1 MFHCQISKVDFG
13 KILTTNFLKIIY
25 TLIGFG
31 YNLFIHLVNKVI
43 GLAKFFG
50 PKAKLFV
57 EGQSQIPIILDEI
70 KTWRTQN
77 PSIQIIW
84 FHCASLGEFEQG
96 RPVLDAFKSQNPEFG
111 VLLTFFSP
119 SGFEIRKNY
128 PLADFICYLPID
140 TKSNVKHFVE
150 LVNPKIAVFVKY
162 EFWPNIIKALK
173 SNGTKLIGISVILRE
188 SQSFF
193 KPWGGY
199 FREVLFSFDHLFVQN
214 QTTANLLESIAYKN
228 YTVAGDTR
236 FDRVLDT
243 LSKIQPIANITDF
256 VADKQVFVVGSAW
269 ADDMQVLIPFALGH
283 PNIKFII
290 APHELHETEINTWSK
305 ELNAIKYSDFNAE
318 YLPDA
323 QVLII
328 DSIGLLS
335 SLYQYAHF
343 AFVGGSFGKG
353 LHNILEAAVFG
364 VPIFFGDKHYYKF
377 EEAKDLI
384 SRKVAF
390 PIKDINSL
398 KEAFDSL
405 DSKRLNEIITA
416 SKDYVKSQSGATE
429 TIIKFLAKI

>member
-1 MFHCQISKVDFG
+1 M
-13 KILTTNFLKIIY
+13 KIID
-25 TLIGFG
+25 TLTGFG
-31 YNLFIHLVNKVI
+31 YNLFIFLVSKLI

-57 EGQSQIPIILDEI
+57 SGQRQIHVALDEI
-70 KTWRTQN
+70 KTWKVQN
-77 PSIQIIW
+77 PDKQIIW

-96 RPVLDAFKSQNPEFG
+96 RPVLEAFKSQNPEFC

-119 SGFEIRKNY
+119 SGYEIRKNY
-128 PLADFICYLPID
+128 PLADFICYLPLD
-140 TKSNVKHFVE
+140 TKTNARHFVE

-162 EFWPNIIKALK
+162 EFWPNTIKALQ

-188 SQSFF
+188 SQAFF
-193 KPWGGY
+193 KPWGGF
-199 FREVLFSFDHLFVQN
+199 FREVLFSFEHLFVQN
-214 QTTANLLESIAYKN
+214 QTTANLLESIEYKSF
-228 YTVAGDTR
+228 TVAGDTR

-243 LSKIQPIANITDF
+243 LSKIQPISGITEF
-256 VADKQVFVVGSAW
+256 VAEKQVFVVGSAW
-269 ADDMQVLIPFALGH
+269 PEDMQVLIPFALEH

-290 APHELHETEINTWSK
+290 APHELHETQINTWAK
-305 ELNAIKYSDFNAE
+305 ELNAIKYSDFKCKG
-318 YLPDA
+318 LPEA
-323 QVLII
+323 QILII

-364 VPIFFGDKHYYKF
+364 VPLFFGDRRYNKF

-390 PIKDINSL
+390 PVNDTESL
-398 KEAFDSL
+398 NQVFERL
-405 DSKRLNEIITA
+405 DSKRLNEIKSA
-416 SKDYVKSQSGATE
+416 SENYVKSQSGATD

>member
-1 MFHCQISKVDFG
+1 M
-13 KILTTNFLKIIY
+13 KIID

-31 YNLFIHLVNKVI
+31 YNLFIYLINKVI
-43 GLAKFFG
+43 GVAKFFG

-57 EGQSQIPIILDEI
+57 EGQEQILIVLENI
-70 KTWRTQN
+70 KTWKNQN
-77 PSIQIIW
+77 PYKEIIW

-96 RPVLDAFKSQNPEFG
+96 RPVLEAFKNQNPAFS

-119 SGFEIRKNY
+119 SGYEIRKNY

-140 TKSNVKHFVE
+140 TKSNTKRFVE
-150 LVNPKIAVFVKY
+150 IVNPKIAVFVKY

-199 FREVLFSFDHLFVQN
+199 VKEVLLSFEHLFVQN
-214 QTTANLLESIAYKN
+214 EITAKLLESIGYEN
-228 YTVAGDTR
+228 YTIAGDTR
-236 FDRVLDT
+236 FDRVLDN
-243 LSKIQPIANITDF
+243 LAKIQPIPGIKDF
-256 VADKQVFVVGSAW
+256 IKDKQVFIVGSAW
-269 ADDMQVLIPFALGH
+269 SEDMEILIPFALNN
-283 PNIKFII
+283 PRLKFII
-290 APHELHETEINTWSK
+290 APHELHESQINDWTNKLS
-305 ELNAIKYSDFNAE
+305 AIKYSAFKGDNQS
-318 YLPDA
+318 DS

-364 VPIFFGDKHYYKF
+364 VPIFFGDKRFYKF

-390 PIKDINSL
+390 PVKDTDSF
-398 KEAFDSL
+398 KEVFEGL
-405 DSKRLNEIITA
+405 DSKRLFEIKTA
-416 SKDYVKSQSGATE
+416 SENYVKSQSGATG

>member
-1 MFHCQISKVDFG
+1 
-13 KILTTNFLKIIY
+13 LKIID

-31 YNLFIHLVNKVI
+31 YNLFIFLISKII

-57 EGQSQIPIILDEI
+57 EGQREIPSVLANI
-70 KTWRTQN
+70 KIWKGQN
-77 PSIQIIW
+77 PDKQIIW

-96 RPVLDAFKSQNPEFG
+96 RPVLEVFKSQNPEFG

-119 SGFEIRKNY
+119 SGYEIRKNY

-140 TKSNVKHFVE
+140 TKVNAKDFVE

-162 EFWPNIIKALK
+162 EFWPNIIKALQ

-199 FREVLFSFDHLFVQN
+199 FREVLFSFEHLFVQN
-214 QTTANLLESIAYKN
+214 QSTANLLESIAYKN
-228 YTVAGDTR
+228 HTVAGDTR

-243 LSKIQPIANITDF
+243 LSKIQPVAGIADF
-256 VADKQVFVVGSAW
+256 VAEKQVFVVGSAW
-269 ADDMQVLIPFALGH
+269 AEDMQVLIPFALDH
-283 PNIKFII
+283 PHIKFII
-290 APHELHETEINTWSK
+290 APHELNETQMNGWAK
-305 ELNAIKYSDFNAE
+305 ELNAIKYADYKSE
-318 YLPDA
+318 PLPDA

-364 VPIFFGDKHYYKF
+364 VPIFFGDKRFDKF
-377 EEAKDLI
+377 EEAKNLI

-390 PIKDINSL
+390 PVKNISSF

-405 DSKRLNEIITA
+405 DSKRLKEIITA
-416 SKDYVKSQSGATE
+416 TEDYVKSQSGATE

>member
-1 MFHCQISKVDFG
+1 M
-13 KILTTNFLKIIY
+13 KIID

-31 YNLFIHLVNKVI
+31 YNLFIYLINKVI
-43 GLAKFFG
+43 GVAKFFG

-57 EGQSQIPIILDEI
+57 EGQEQILTVLENI
-70 KTWRTQN
+70 KTWKNQN
-77 PSIQIIW
+77 PNKEIIW

-96 RPVLDAFKSQNPEFG
+96 RPVLEAFKNQNPAFS

-119 SGFEIRKNY
+119 SGYEIRKNY

-140 TKSNVKHFVE
+140 TKSNTKRFVE
-150 LVNPKIAVFVKY
+150 IVNPKIAVFVKY
-162 EFWPNIIKALK
+162 EFWPNIIKTLK
-173 SNGTKLIGISVILRE
+173 SNGTKLIGVSVILRE

-199 FREVLFSFDHLFVQN
+199 FREVLFSFEHLFVQN

-236 FDRVLDT
+236 FDRVLDN
-243 LSKIQPIANITDF
+243 LAKIQPIAGIADF
-256 VADKQVFVVGSAW
+256 VKDKLVFVVGSAW
-269 ADDMQVLIPFALGH
+269 AEDMQVLIPFALDH
-283 PNIKFII
+283 PQIKFII
-290 APHELHETEINTWSK
+290 APHELDETQINTWAK
-305 ELNAIKYSDFNAE
+305 ELNTIKFSDFNGE
-318 YLPDA
+318 GLPEA

-335 SLYQYAHF
+335 SLYQYANI

-364 VPIFFGDKHYYKF
+364 VPIFFGDKRFYKF

-390 PIKDINSL
+390 PVKDTDSL
-398 KEAFDSL
+398 KEVFEGL
-405 DSKRLNEIITA
+405 DSKRLFEIKTA
-416 SKDYVKSQSGATE
+416 SKDYVKSQSGATG